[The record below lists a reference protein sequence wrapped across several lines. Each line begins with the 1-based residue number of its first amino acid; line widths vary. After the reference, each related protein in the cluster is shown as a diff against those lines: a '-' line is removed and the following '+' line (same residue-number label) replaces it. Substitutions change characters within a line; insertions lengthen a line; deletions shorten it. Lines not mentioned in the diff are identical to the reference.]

1 MATLLSRPLFYT
13 CTAVPLGVGLS
24 LLHPSSPLRL
34 PGLQCQYVAPVYSPK
49 AFPETGWA
57 MPVDR
62 DPTAMKQGRT
72 TTAGT
77 AEKETDTRRGSGG
90 ILTASMMRQISLGS
104 ILGLAVGLGLR
115 VFSKALAFCFGVGVI
130 IVEV

>member
-1 MATLLSRPLFYT
+1 MATLLSRPLLYT
-13 CTAVPLGVGLS
+13 CAAVPLGVGLS
-24 LLHPSSPLRL
+24 LLHPSSPLCL
-34 PGLQCQYVAPVYSPK
+34 PRLQCQYVAPVYSPK

-62 DPTAMKQGRT
+62 DPIAVKQGRT
-72 TTAGT
+72 TTAT
-77 AEKETDTRRGSGG
+77 AEKESDKRGAGG

-104 ILGLAVGLGLR
+104 VLGLAVGLGLR
-115 VFSKALAFCFGVGVI
+115 VLSKALVFCFGVGVV